1 MSAAAPSTQDACVRF
16 ADIQRVLALFTEGL
30 TGRHLHLKPIEL
42 PPAAGR
48 AAEAGQGRAAATPA
62 SPRADVGAAAAHRI
76 ATDGANIHLPAAIA
90 DFASIGHNQGAYRI
104 AVLHQIG
111 YLANGTFEF
120 DLKRAG
126 MLMDLP
132 ASSPAGAAVSGPLA
146 RLIPQKKIADLDR
159 FFATAARPALLRRL
173 FVTLEDLRI
182 DTALRRD
189 YPGARADLDRVLG
202 HALAARPQVASLRP
216 LAALIESLVQY
227 SLGAHR
233 AGLLA
238 IDHSGLAAPVLDAA
252 ACVQT
257 TTASVYDSARAAL
270 AICAMLESLMRR
282 PPRRFRPDAALLADL
297 PPDQGSDAPQ
307 EAGGETAAAD
317 DGDAEAADEDFD
329 GPGVEFRGELRP
341 DLVYRRM
348 RGGTPAGVT
357 QDAADADAGQPTTP
371 PDTDDKSAAP
381 GAAKAMRPSAA
392 RAAAHAGPRSFLYD
406 EWDYH
411 GERYLKSWCRL
422 YEHRLRGDDFGFL
435 DEARRRNAILARQ
448 VRRQFSFIR
457 PESWLRVHRTSDGDE
472 IGLDSLIEAVIDRR
486 TGHAGDEHLYIRRDR
501 GLREVAA
508 AFLVDMSASTD
519 FPIPDPAAAAVAS
532 AATEHDPY
540 IWGRFGG
547 PIEAPAAPPRR
558 RVIDVAREALALM
571 CDALRTLGDSHAV
584 YGFSGDGRENVE
596 FNLIKEFDEAL
607 SPRTWAALAAMQPRR
622 STRMGPAIRHA
633 AAKLKRQPMRRKVL
647 IIVSDGYPEDR
658 DYGPDRRDRE
668 YGIQDTARALLEAER
683 AGITSFCITIDP
695 AGHDYLRR
703 MCAEKRYLVIDD
715 VTALPAELTKVYRA
729 LTRDAHSSRAAS
741 KRAAP
746 TAGIA

>member
-1 MSAAAPSTQDACVRF
+1 MVPPPTADAGVRF

-30 TGRHLHLKPIEL
+30 TGRHLHLKPIEV
-42 PPAAGR
+42 PAAADR
-48 AAEAGQGRAAATPA
+48 SAGEKQ
-62 SPRADVGAAAAHRI
+62 GAAAPAPLPSLRDTGTSVTNGI
-76 ATDGANIHLPAAIA
+76 ATDGANIHLPAEIA
-90 DFASIGHNQGAYRI
+90 DFASMRYNHGAYRI

-111 YLANGTFEF
+111 YLQNGTFEF
-120 DLKRAG
+120 DLKRAR
-126 MLMDLP
+126 LRMDLP
-132 ASSPAGAAVSGPLA
+132 APRPALAVASGPLA
-146 RLIPQKKIADLDR
+146 RLIPQKKVADLER

-182 DTALRRD
+182 DSALARD
-189 YPGARADLDRVLG
+189 YPGARDDLDRVLG

-216 LAALIESLVQY
+216 LAALMESLLQY
-227 SLGAHR
+227 SLGASR
-233 AGLLA
+233 ADLLARDRSGLLP
-238 IDHSGLAAPVLDAA
+238 GMLDEAT
-252 ACVQT
+252 CVQ
-257 TTASVYDSARAAL
+257 AADAGVYDSARGAL
-270 AICAMLESLMRR
+270 AICAMLESLQRR
-282 PPRRFRPDAALLADL
+282 PPHARKPDAAMLADL
-297 PPDQGSDAPQ
+297 PPDHSSDAPQ
-307 EAGGETAAAD
+307 EAGGEAGA
-317 DGDAEAADEDFD
+317 GDEAEAADDDFE
-329 GPGVEFRGELRP
+329 GQSVAFRGELRP

-348 RGGTPAGVT
+348 RGGMPAGVT
-357 QDAADADAGQPTTP
+357 QDAADADALDPPVPTDP
-371 PDTDDKSAAP
+371 DDKSAAP
-381 GAAKAMRPSAA
+381 TAATADRASAA
-392 RAAAHAGPRSFLYD
+392 RAASQGEPRSFLYD

-411 GERYLKSWCRL
+411 AERYLKSWCRL
-422 YEHRLRGDDFGFL
+422 YEHRLRGDDFAFL
-435 DEARRRNAILARQ
+435 DEARRRNAMLALQ

-486 TGHAGDEHLYIRRDR
+486 TGHASDEHLYIRRDR

-519 FPIPDPAAAAVAS
+519 FPVPDPASAAVAAS
-532 AATEHDPY
+532 TAAEHAPY
-540 IWGRFGG
+540 VWGRFGG
-547 PIEAPAAPPRR
+547 PIDAPATLPRR

-571 CDALRTLGDSHAV
+571 CDALSTLGDSHAV

-596 FNLIKEFDEAL
+596 FNLIKEFDETL

-668 YGIQDTARALLEAER
+668 YGIQDTAQALAEAER
-683 AGITSFCITIDP
+683 AGIVSFCITIDP

-703 MCAEKRYLVIDD
+703 MCAENRYLVIDD

-729 LTRDAHSSRAAS
+729 LTRDTDGRRAPPR
-741 KRAAP
+741 RAAP
-746 TAGIA
+746 AAARAA